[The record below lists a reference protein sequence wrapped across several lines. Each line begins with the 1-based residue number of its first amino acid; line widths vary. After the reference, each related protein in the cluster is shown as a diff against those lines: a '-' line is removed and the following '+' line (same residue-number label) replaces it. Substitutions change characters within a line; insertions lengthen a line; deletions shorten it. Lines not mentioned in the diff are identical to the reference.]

1 MNHPPYKRHLAQR
14 VVQFHRDG
22 ANFEI
27 AYGEDESIDGRLW
40 VEVSGKMLDR
50 TELLALA
57 QKLQQKEKTLA
68 DSRSRYK
75 EMAMAFDFLQ
85 HPEPGPKLR
94 KVRRMDSKGVSSWL
108 IR

>member
-1 MNHPPYKRHLAQR
+1 M
-14 VVQFHRDG
+14 QFHRDG

-27 AYGEDESIDGRLW
+27 AYGEDESRDGRLW
-40 VEVSGKMLDR
+40 VEASGKVLDH

-75 EMAMAFDFLQ
+75 EMAMAFAFLQ

-94 KVRRMDSKGVSSWL
+94 MVRQMDSKGVSSWL